1 MQWNR
6 SRFQF
11 SFLNENNSSN
21 GTLGGQSNDEKVR
34 TLGWKSLLEILSIRS
49 LIWTLANQGVLGT
62 RVPKI
67 DFLESWRKGSEAM
80 LLVRVPQMKTGKEER
95 WQR

>member
-67 DFLESWRKGSEAM
+67 DFLDRVGGRE
-80 LLVRVPQMKTGKEER
+80 VRQCF
-95 WQR
+95 